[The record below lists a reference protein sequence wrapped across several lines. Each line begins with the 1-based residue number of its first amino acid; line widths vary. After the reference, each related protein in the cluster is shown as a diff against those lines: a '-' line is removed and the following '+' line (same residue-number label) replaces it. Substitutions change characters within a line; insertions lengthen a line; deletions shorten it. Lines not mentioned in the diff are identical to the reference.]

1 MFGCCV
7 VVCVCVCV
15 FVVCVLLRVVGMG
28 CVLCG
33 GLRRLPALK
42 TSFVVC
48 SCFMVVAR
56 ISDFGCLERGKS
68 EEVVCVSCSMGRFF
82 IVLGVFVSVVRLVG
96 LFSDCLS
103 FVVSFFGIGMLC
115 GVWL

>member
-1 MFGCCV
+1 MLRCVGCANRFVGCVCALVGDDGSCV
-7 VVCVCVCV
+7 VKVWFGGGVCLVVVWLFVCVCV

-56 ISDFGCLERGKS
+56 ISGFGCLERG
-68 EEVVCVSCSMGRFF
+68 
-82 IVLGVFVSVVRLVG
+82 
-96 LFSDCLS
+96 
-103 FVVSFFGIGMLC
+103 
-115 GVWL
+115 